1 MELARY
7 VEPNSRMGR
16 VVDSGMLQP
25 ANRLWLK
32 AGFVCWSGGGRVA
45 IQPSVEILDDF
56 ILLWRKDDSA
66 VLEFS
71 KRYGPPRRPFWV
83 LRNQGSRLG
92 IEGRKSIE
100 SCKSLSRR
108 AFSVITV
115 AAKLRAQAYIDTN
128 LSFQQWN
135 DLYFQQW
142 NDLSNGRLDELRIM
156 DRYLRVS
163 SLIPEDRNE
172 VDMLRLYLTKELDI
186 WNTTLGPVS
195 FSIER
200 DYNTDDAVGAGL
212 KTVLDFGG
220 SVLCYIGLQL
230 MLVIAGGDIFL
241 CSACGA
247 PYIRPRGRTAP
258 RGMRKSPKPGERNYC
273 QSKDCIRE
281 RNRIAADTYR
291 QRHKTQSKERKARQ
305 RVAKTETRTI

>member
-1 MELARY
+1 M
-7 VEPNSRMGR
+7 
-16 VVDSGMLQP
+16 
-25 ANRLWLK
+25 
-32 AGFVCWSGGGRVA
+32 
-45 IQPSVEILDDF
+45 
-56 ILLWRKDDSA
+56 
-66 VLEFS
+66 
-71 KRYGPPRRPFWV
+71 
-83 LRNQGSRLG
+83 
-92 IEGRKSIE
+92 
-100 SCKSLSRR
+100 
-108 AFSVITV
+108 ITV
-115 AAKLRAQAYIDTN
+115 AAKFRAQAYIDTN

-258 RGMRKSPKPGERNYC
+258 EGCANRLSLESVIIVKV
-273 QSKDCIRE
+273 
-281 RNRIAADTYR
+281 RIASANATASLQILIASAIKPN
-291 QRHKTQSKERKARQ
+291 QRNGRLASALPKLRREQF
-305 RVAKTETRTI
+305 ETDANIRSYAAP